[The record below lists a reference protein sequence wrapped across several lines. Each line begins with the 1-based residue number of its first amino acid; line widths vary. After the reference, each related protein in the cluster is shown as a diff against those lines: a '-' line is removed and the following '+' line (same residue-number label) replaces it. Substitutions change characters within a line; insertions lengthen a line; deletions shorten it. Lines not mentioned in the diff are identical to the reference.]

1 MVILVSNK
9 VQGILYIILAGFF
22 FSLMTFFVK
31 SAGELPTMQ
40 KVFFRNAVA
49 AVLAIVLLA
58 KSDEGFKIKKTSW
71 GGLIMRSTFGGL
83 GMICNFY
90 AIDKL
95 GLADSN
101 MLNKMS
107 PFFAIIMSVFV
118 LKEKANVVEWAS
130 VVIAFVGTIFII
142 KPSFNISSFYGFI
155 GLLGGFGAGV
165 AYTFVRRLGKSGER
179 SAVIVMFFS
188 TFTTLFTLPFFIIS
202 YEPMTTKQFLF
213 LLLAGTA
220 AAGGQLSITKA
231 YTKAPAKEISV
242 FDYSQIIFAALLGM
256 IFLNEV
262 PDKFSVIGYVIII
275 TVAIFKWRYNLS
287 SGAKI
292 KDGK

>member
-107 PFFAIIMSVFV
+107 PFFAIIMSVFL

-202 YEPMTTKQFLF
+202 YEPMTKKQFLF

-256 IFLNEV
+256 VFLNEV